1 MNCDGVIHSV
11 SSYIDGELGV
21 AIREEFEV
29 HLQGCKDCAIFV
41 RQTKFTVEIFYDADL
56 ADLPAE
62 ARSRLHEKLR
72 RKIGESRK

>member
-1 MNCDGVIHSV
+1 LNCDGVIRSV

-21 AIREEFEV
+21 AIRQEFEV

-41 RQTKFTVEIFYDADL
+41 HQTKFTIEIFSSAEL

-62 ARSRLHEKLR
+62 TSSRLHEKLR
-72 RKIGESRK
+72 RKISESRK